1 MNAIVNF
8 IKNPSS
14 IMAIAGLLLI
24 VLILVLGPIFG
35 MSFMVQLAIII
46 FIFLIVT
53 ILILYK
59 KMKDAQKASQI
70 EESIGNQADDQMQ
83 NLSPEKKA
91 EIEQFRKQLETA
103 ITSLKNSKI
112 ANGKSGKA
120 ALYALPW
127 YMIIGP
133 SAAGKTTAIQNSG
146 LEFPFGKE
154 GFRGVGGT
162 RNCDWFFST
171 KAIFLD
177 TAGRYVSQTE
187 DRPEW
192 IAFLDVLKKNRK
204 KKPVNGVIIAIN
216 IDEIINSDK
225 DQLFDHARNMR
236 QRIDELIE
244 TLGVNFPV
252 YFIFTKCDLVQGF
265 VEYFGDFSET
275 ERSQIWGATFNSQQI
290 MSQDTKGIFETEF
303 KKLVKKLFEIRTI
316 RLSSPLKR
324 EQRRKVFL
332 FPFQFNTL
340 QQKLTYLTGEVF
352 QHNPYQ
358 DNPLF
363 RGFYFTSGTQE
374 GMPLDVAIREIA
386 KQFNLP
392 EPAADDSD
400 EAVEKKNYFIKDLLN
415 DIVIG
420 DQNFSTGQTKGTVR
434 KQSSARLATIAASA
448 VLLILFSIFTLI
460 GFNGSSRFLDREN
473 SISSSFAGINW
484 GGNLLSNFSKTDSL
498 INLIKTVR
506 DGRGNDAFISFGM
519 DRSERTL
526 PFLEDIFIKKT
537 TGFFEQNVYNELTQY
552 LNDYA
557 NGKDFS
563 GELIY
568 NYLKS
573 YLLLGNER
581 ARLDTSEQK
590 FLTTVF
596 SGILDS
602 KYISSNM
609 RASTGEKDS
618 LKQMFRNYLDFY
630 IGLLPD
636 KNVFPVKSDNLLIS
650 MVRDRIQYKPNAES
664 IYARLKQN
672 GISRFPNELSLEQ
685 AIGGRYLSVMTTDQK
700 VPYIFTADGWMN
712 YIKQAIID
720 ESINPGKEDWVLG
733 KANLKPASGSFDSE
747 EIKKGLLTLYLNDFK
762 QNWLQFLQSIRYTG
776 FDNVPLAANNMKIL
790 SDPVNSPLISVL
802 KLFATQLSIIV
813 DIQSPPDSVKKNNQF
828 AGLDVNQA
836 SLDETRKYIKFVL
849 GSGDGSSAAD
859 LNAILAQY
867 GIIGGVLDQVKG
879 SQDLA
884 RDYAVKV
891 LSQRTAEFPTAMQVV
906 RGSAFNAPVLQN
918 LFSDPVK
925 LSWKAVI
932 SDASQYINQQWKT
945 KVADTFNKTLS
956 ASFPFKDSQDDAPIQ
971 DFKDFF
977 KPQTGILWSFYNEEL
992 SEFIN
997 RDRWRVNQWE
1007 SEGLT
1012 LSEAFIQALKK
1023 ADAIT
1028 STLFKNGDLG
1038 INFRLRP
1045 ELPESKLV
1053 GSVKPIVEQVY
1064 LYLDGVEDY
1073 YKMGSPFWTDF
1084 VWPGVKGTPGA
1095 RMNISLRNL
1104 GTSETKSYEGEWAL
1118 FRLLHEAT
1126 VSRGSSA
1133 SQYNFNWFF
1142 QKDGSYDVTVS
1153 YQLNSGSSK
1162 NPFARDFFSIFHL
1175 PDRIN

>member
-1 MNAIVNF
+1 MNAFINF

-14 IMAIAGLLLI
+14 IMAIAGLLLVI
-24 VLILVLGPIFG
+24 LILVLGPIFG
-35 MSFMVQLAIII
+35 LSFIVELAIII
-46 FIFLIVT
+46 FIFLLVT

-59 KMKDAQKASQI
+59 KMKDAQKANQI
-70 EESIGNQADDQMQ
+70 EESIGNQADDQMA

-91 EIEQFRKQLETA
+91 EIDQFRKQLEAA

-177 TAGRYVSQTE
+177 TAGRYMSQTE

-192 IAFLDVLKKNRK
+192 MAFLEVLKKNRK
-204 KKPVNGVIIAIN
+204 RKPVNGVIIAIN
-216 IDEIINSDK
+216 IDEVINSDK
-225 DQLFDHARNMR
+225 DQLFDHAKNMR

-252 YFIFTKCDLVQGF
+252 YFIFTKCDLIQGF

-290 MSQDTKGIFETEF
+290 MAKDPKGIFESEF
-303 KKLVKKLFEIRTI
+303 KKLSKKIFDIRTI

-332 FPFQFNTL
+332 FPFQFNKL
-340 QQKLTYLTGEVF
+340 QQKLIYLVGEVF

-374 GMPLDVAIREIA
+374 GMPLDIAIREIA
-386 KQFNLP
+386 RQFNLP
-392 EPAADDSD
+392 EPAADESEDS
-400 EAVEKKNYFIKDLLN
+400 VEKKNYFIKDLLN

-420 DQNFSTGQTKGTVR
+420 DQNFSTGQTKGTVK
-434 KQSSARLATIAASA
+434 KQSSSRVIILAVSV
-448 VLLILFSIFTLI
+448 VLLILFSIFTFI
-460 GFNGSSRFLDREN
+460 GHSGN
-473 SISSSFAGINW
+473 SSFLKREKSVSEAFMNINW
-484 GGNLLSNFSKTDSL
+484 GGNLLSNFSRTDSL
-498 INLIKTVR
+498 ISLIKDIQ
-506 DGRGNDAFISFGM
+506 DGGGNQAFISFGM

-526 PFLEDIFIKKT
+526 PYLKDLFIKKSS
-537 TGFFEQNVYNELTQY
+537 GFFQQNVYIELTQN

-573 YLLLGNER
+573 YLLLGSER
-581 ARLDTSEQK
+581 SRLDTTEQR
-590 FLTTVF
+590 FLSQV
-596 SGILDS
+596 SDKILES
-602 KYISSNM
+602 KYITNNM
-609 RASTGEKDS
+609 RASSSEKDS
-618 LKQMFRNYLDFY
+618 LNRLFRNYLSFY
-630 IGLLPD
+630 ISLLPD

-650 MVRDRIQYKPNAES
+650 MVRDRIQYRPNAES
-664 IYARLKQN
+664 IYARLKQS
-672 GISRFPNELSLEQ
+672 GISRFPNDLSLEQ

-700 VPYIFTADGWMN
+700 VPYIFTADGWVN

-720 ESINPGKEDWVLG
+720 ESVNPGKEDWVLG
-733 KANLKPASGSFDSE
+733 KSNLKPDPGSFDSE
-747 EIKKGLLTLYLNDFK
+747 QIKTGLLSLYLNDYK

-790 SDPVNSPLISVL
+790 GDPANSPMISLLNV
-802 KLFATQLSIIV
+802 FATQLKIIV
-813 DIQSPPDSVKKNNQF
+813 AIQAPPDSVKTNNQF
-828 AGLDVNQA
+828 SGLDVNKV
-836 SLDETRKYIKFVL
+836 SLNETKRYIKFVL
-849 GSGDGSSAAD
+849 GSDDGSSPAD
-859 LNAILAQY
+859 LNAILDQY
-867 GIIGGVLDQVKG
+867 RILGGILDQIKG
-879 SQDLA
+879 SQDQA
-884 RDYAVKV
+884 KDYAVKV
-891 LSQRTAEFPTAMQVV
+891 LSQRAAELPTALQVV
-906 RGSAFNAPVLQN
+906 RGSAFNAPALQQ
-918 LFSDPVK
+918 LISDPVN
-925 LSWKAVI
+925 LSWRSI
-932 SDASQYINQQWKT
+932 LSDASQYLNQQWKA
-945 KVADTFNKTLS
+945 KVADTFNKSLAS
-956 ASFPFKDSQDDAPIQ
+956 AFPFKDSQSDAPIQ

-977 KPQTGILWSFYNEEL
+977 KPQSGVLWSFYNDEL

-997 RDRWRVNQWE
+997 KDRWKVTQWE
-1007 SEGLT
+1007 GEGLAV
-1012 LSEAFIQALKK
+1012 SDAFIAAFKK
-1023 ADAIT
+1023 ADDIT
-1028 STLFKNGDLG
+1028 GTLFKSGDLG
-1038 INFRLRP
+1038 INFRLKP
-1045 ELPESKLV
+1045 ELPESKTV
-1053 GSVKPIVEQVY
+1053 GSNKPIVEQVY
-1064 LYLDGVEDY
+1064 LYLDGAEDY

-1084 VWPGVKGTPGA
+1084 AWPGVKGTPGA
-1095 RMNISLRNL
+1095 RMNITIRNF
-1104 GTSETKSYEGEWAL
+1104 GTSDTKSYEGEWAL

-1126 VSRGSSA
+1126 ISRGASS
-1133 SQYNFNWFF
+1133 SQFDFHWFF
-1142 QKDGSYDVTVS
+1142 RKDGSYDVTVS
-1153 YQLNSGSSK
+1153 YELNSGSSK
-1162 NPFARDFFSIFHL
+1162 NPFARDFFSTFHL
-1175 PDRIN
+1175 PDRLN